1 MAAAGGGAAGRRP
14 GRRGRV
20 ADTPLGSLS
29 HSAAA
34 QHAPGTG
41 ACEVCGSSA
50 LTRLHLTLA
59 DGTDVTFV
67 SCHDCEHR
75 AWFPF
80 DGDGTSLPRD
90 EVVRRS
96 ARG

>member
-1 MAAAGGGAAGRRP
+1 M
-14 GRRGRV
+14 
-20 ADTPLGSLS
+20 GSLS
-29 HSAAA
+29 HAAA
-34 QHAPGTG
+34 EHAPGTG
-41 ACEVCGSSA
+41 ACEVCASSH

-75 AWFPF
+75 AWFPL
-80 DGDGTSLPRD
+80 DGDGTSLSRD
-90 EVVRRS
+90 DVVRRS

>member
-1 MAAAGGGAAGRRP
+1 MPAAR
-14 GRRGRV
+14 
-20 ADTPLGSLS
+20 
-29 HSAAA
+29 
-34 QHAPGTG
+34 HAPGT
-41 ACEVCGSSA
+41 ATCEACGSA
-50 LTRLHLTLA
+50 RLTRLHLALA

-75 AWFPF
+75 AWFPL
-80 DGDGTSLPRD
+80 DGDGSSLPRD